1 MVNKAV
7 KKEKKVTDISSKKLI
22 LYLNPKM
29 TFSPRKIIAK
39 VGTASKKLTLRA
51 SLARKPKYI
60 APMITTAD
68 LEAPGIRAS
77 T

>member
-29 TFSPRKIIAK
+29 IFSPRKIIAK

-51 SLARKPKYI
+51 SLAR
-60 APMITTAD
+60 
-68 LEAPGIRAS
+68 
-77 T
+77 

>member
-29 TFSPRKIIAK
+29 IFSPRKIIDK

-51 SLARKPKYI
+51 SLAR
-60 APMITTAD
+60 
-68 LEAPGIRAS
+68 
-77 T
+77 